1 MFHQSKKYSV
11 STSPKPEYFKN
22 SSNDF
27 PSDGDFGLILFEGNY
42 VEAGILVVKVSL
54 LPQISG

>member
-11 STSPKPEYFKN
+11 TTSSEPEYFKN
-22 SSNDF
+22 FSNDF
-27 PSDGDFGLILFEGNY
+27 PSDGDSGLILFEGNY